1 MWLMDWHFIGSTV
14 VISNQESAI
23 ICTYR
28 QTSGESGTVI
38 LSERNKPSCDE
49 NPTLRLTVNTK

>member
-1 MWLMDWHFIGSTV
+1 MDWHFIGSTV